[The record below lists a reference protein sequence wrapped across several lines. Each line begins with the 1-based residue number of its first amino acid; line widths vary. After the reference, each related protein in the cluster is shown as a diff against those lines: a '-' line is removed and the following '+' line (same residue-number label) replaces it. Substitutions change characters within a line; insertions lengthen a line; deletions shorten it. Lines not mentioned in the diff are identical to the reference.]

1 MRNIITYLKDKGKL
15 SFEEYPFND
24 IDGLLLS
31 QLAYIEFEHYV
42 PSIDDNLPAFLASSI
57 KDKEIIK
64 KICAPTLNPRC
75 NRIMLSILLT
85 SRRFKD
91 MYINWAKIIIDT
103 KKIEQFGAMTFI
115 FPKFIYVGIRG
126 TDLSL
131 LGWKE
136 DFYLALE
143 EQIPAQKDSLNYLIE
158 VSKKTNLPI
167 YVGGHSKGANLALYA
182 AYKAPDEIKN
192 RIIKIYN
199 NDGPGF
205 KNNIFEEEEYQ
216 KIKSKVFKVVPRDTR
231 IGILLNHL
239 SSDVIVKSKKL
250 GILQHDPYNW
260 ILDKDY
266 KYKSSE
272 KETISASILDKT
284 IMDFVNS
291 YNEDEAKEL
300 TNLLFNA
307 VSYGDIRS
315 VGQML
320 AHPIGYLF
328 GFGKNYFKMNKADK
342 TKIKAATKNFLKLWR
357 RNLKNSILI
366 NKNGT
371 KEIKKSS
378 NLWWFF

>member
-143 EQIPAQKDSLNYLIE
+143 EQIPAQKDSLDYLIE

-216 KIKSKVFKVVPRDTR
+216 KIKFKVFKVVPRDTR

-260 ILDKDY
+260 LLDKDY

-291 YNEDEAKEL
+291 YNEAEAKEL

-366 NKNGT
+366 NKNDT

-378 NLWWFF
+378 NL

>member
-64 KICAPTLNPRC
+64 EICTPTLNPKC

-91 MYINWAKIIIDT
+91 MHINWAKVIIDT

-115 FPKFIYVGIRG
+115 FPKFVYVGIRG

-143 EQIPAQKDSLNYLIE
+143 EQIPAQKDSLDYLVEIA
-158 VSKKTNLPI
+158 KRTDLPI

-216 KIKSKVFKVVPRDTR
+216 KIKNKVFKVVPRDTR

-260 ILDKDY
+260 QLDKDY
-266 KYKSSE
+266 KYKSAE
-272 KETISASILDKT
+272 NETISASILDKT

-307 VSYGDIRS
+307 VSYGDIRN

-320 AHPIGYLF
+320 AHPIGYLL
-328 GFGKNYFKMNKADK
+328 GFGKNYFKMDKADK
-342 TKIKAATKNFLKLWR
+342 IKIKAATKKFLKLWR
-357 RNLKNSILI
+357 RNLKNSIAI
-366 NKNGT
+366 NKNNT
-371 KEIKKSS
+371 ETKKSS
-378 NLWWFF
+378 SL